1 MKFNIYQ
8 WVLLC
13 TLAIFSCQSVTEPVE
28 PAPVSLIPLPN
39 QWSIDSGYF
48 LIHPKTIIG
57 VENQQQMVIVEH
69 FRDHFLSNVGWSPE
83 IQINPDTSSVRL
95 IGSPQIS
102 PEGYML
108 AVNSEGI
115 ELSAN
120 DGAGFFYGLQT
131 LMQLLPPNF
140 ISAQAENQRQ
150 WAIPAV
156 TIEDRPA
163 FGWRG
168 FMLDVSRHFFD
179 KEQVKQIL
187 DMMAGLKMNRFH
199 WHLTDDQGWRI
210 EIKSYPKLTEIGAWR
225 VDYTNY
231 DESISDWWGRPRQT
245 PRDSASYGG
254 YYTQDDIREIVAYAK
269 ERFIEI
275 IPEIDMPGHA
285 QATIAA
291 YPEIGCVNAEPYVAT
306 GGVFKN
312 NTYNPGKEETF
323 GFIETMLNEVM
334 DLFPYHYVHIGG
346 DECNKDQWK
355 VDPYAQQRIR
365 DEGLKGEGELQ
376 SYFIKRVEAIINK
389 RGKKMIG
396 WDEILEG
403 GLAPNATVMS
413 WRGEE
418 GGIKAAQAGHDVIM
432 TPAAYCYIDLK
443 QGPDDLEPN
452 LGYSH
457 MFLKDAYQY
466 QIVPESFTPEQAKHV
481 LGTQANLWTES
492 IPDWGKL
499 TYMTYPRV
507 FAIAENAW
515 TDEQHQHWDHF
526 IERLSPYLKRLDRQ
540 AIRYAT
546 SAFNVRIDH
555 RGVSNGIEFTFD
567 TEANHLDYYYTL
579 DGSDPDTSSIKYQGP
594 FQLTQG
600 ATISARAFYQG
611 QPIGKTSRLSFPIHQ
626 GNLSQ
631 VNYVTPYLDF
641 KDAAGDQSLVDYNYA
656 SLSISDDNWQGFGG
670 DMEIILNFP
679 EPVTVS
685 EIQITNL
692 RFTISGVYV
701 PLNYQ
706 ILGSTDG
713 KEFSPMAELDLTK
726 ASHTQG
732 RNKVT
737 SKISFPAQ
745 EVLAIKVRAESLN
758 PIPEGHHR
766 AGETSRV
773 YLDEIVVL

>member
-1 MKFNIYQ
+1 MHFSTIHLGLF
-8 WVLLC
+8 VAFLSLL
-13 TLAIFSCQSVTEPVE
+13 ACQDNQELPE
-28 PAPVSLIPLPN
+28 PAPVALIPKPN
-39 QWSIDSGYF
+39 QLTIDSGYF
-48 LIHPKTIIG
+48 IINRKTVIG
-57 VENQQQMVIVEH
+57 VENEQQMAAATH
-69 FRDHFLSNVGWSPE
+69 FADHFESLAGWAPE
-83 IQINPDTSSVRL
+83 IKLNAVASAIKLTHTSQIA
-95 IGSPQIS
+95 
-102 PEGYML
+102 PEGYHL
-108 AVNSEGI
+108 KVATDNI
-115 ELSAN
+115 DLKAN

-131 LMQLLPPNF
+131 LTQLLPPVF
-140 ISAQAENQRQ
+140 TSGQHQEQ

-156 TIEDRPA
+156 TIEDSPA

-179 KEQVKQIL
+179 KEQVMQIL
-187 DMMAGLKMNRFH
+187 DMMARLKMNRFH

-231 DESISDWWGRPRQT
+231 DETISDWWGRPEQT
-245 PRDSASYGG
+245 PQDSATYGG
-254 YYTQDDIREIVAYAK
+254 FYTQEDIREIVAYAK
-269 ERFIEI
+269 DRFIEI

-291 YPEIGCVNAEPYVAT
+291 YPQIGCVDAQPYVAT

-323 GFIETMLNEVM
+323 EFVESVLDEVM
-334 DLFPYHYVHIGG
+334 ELFPFDYIHIGG
-346 DECNKDQWK
+346 DECNKEQWK
-355 VDPYAQQRIR
+355 KDPYAQKRIEE
-365 DEGLKGEGELQ
+365 EGLKDEAELQ
-376 SYFIKRVEAIINK
+376 SYFIKRVESIINK

-432 TPAAYCYIDLK
+432 TPASFCYLDLK

-452 LGYSH
+452 LGYSQ

-466 QIVPESFTPEQAKHV
+466 QVIPESFTKDQANHV

-492 IPDWGKL
+492 ITDWGKL
-499 TYMTYPRV
+499 TYMVYPRV

-515 TDEQHQHWDHF
+515 TDESQQQWDDF
-526 IERLSPYLKRLDRQ
+526 VDRLDPYLQRLDYQ
-540 AIRYAT
+540 GIRYAT
-546 SAFNVRIDH
+546 SAFNVDIQH
-555 RGVSNGIEFTFD
+555 RAVGNGIEFTFE
-567 TEANHLDYYYTL
+567 TEANHLDYFYTL
-579 DGSDPDTSSIKYQGP
+579 DGTDPDTSSLFYTGP
-594 FQLTQG
+594 FIVGQG
-600 ATISARAFYQG
+600 VNINARAFG
-611 QPIGKTSRLSFPIHQ
+611 NGVALGKISSLSFPIHLAQ
-626 GNLSQ
+626 GAKVQ
-631 VNYVTPYLDF
+631 YFTPYLDF
-641 KDAAGDQSLVDYNYA
+641 KDAAGPDALVDYNYA

-670 DMEIILNFP
+670 DMEVLIQFP
-679 EPVTVS
+679 EPRSVS
-685 EIQITNL
+685 QVQITNL

-701 PLNYQ
+701 PKGYQ
-706 ILGSTDG
+706 ILGSMDG
-713 KEFSPMAELDLTK
+713 KTFEQLREVDLTE

-732 RNKVT
+732 RNKVFT
-737 SKISFPAQ
+737 SIQFPAS
-745 EVLAIKVRAESLN
+745 EVISLKVKAQSLD

-766 AGETSRV
+766 AGQSSRM